1 MVYPKLISNVS
12 NSILLNGHNIVGS
25 AKIKP
30 LIIEK
35 VIVKAKKSKDK
46 DNLNESTEIYNEENG
61 KNEEQSGSNEEI
73 VYPN

>member
-1 MVYPKLISNVS
+1 MVYPKLISTVS
-12 NSILLNGHNIVGS
+12 NSIILNGHNIVNS
-25 AKIKP
+25 SKIKP

-46 DNLNESTEIYNEENG
+46 DNLNESTEIYNEEDG
-61 KNEEQSGSNEEI
+61 KNEEQVGSNDEI